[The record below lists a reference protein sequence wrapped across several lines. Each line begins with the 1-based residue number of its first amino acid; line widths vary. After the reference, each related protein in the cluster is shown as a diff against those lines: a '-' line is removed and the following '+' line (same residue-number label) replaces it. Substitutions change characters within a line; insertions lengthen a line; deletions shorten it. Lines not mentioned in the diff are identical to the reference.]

1 MIQHSPIM
9 KQEKNYRVY
18 FFTMAY
24 NILRIM
30 ELLIYFKDGMKIL
43 VRCNKALEG
52 ESSMNKSF
60 ITHFQTGGYS
70 INLIHRSPYQSYL
83 DVGDNTSAQQEST

>member
-1 MIQHSPIM
+1 MRPRIFTTISSDQSMIQHSPIM
-9 KQEKNYRVY
+9 KQEKNNRVY

-43 VRCNKALEG
+43 VRCNIALQG
-52 ESSMNKSF
+52 ESTMNKS
-60 ITHFQTGGYS
+60 
-70 INLIHRSPYQSYL
+70 SPIFK
-83 DVGDNTSAQQEST
+83 QQVTPLT